1 MALQLRHHRMVRFL
15 ALVAMVAGITY
26 ATQRGG
32 QRTDVTSE
40 GLSRLTPGTEELI
53 ASIGEDRPVTVH
65 AFVSADVP
73 RDYVTVRSRL
83 LNILR
88 EMEARGGQ
96 GLEVRI
102 VEPKEFSPEAEEA
115 MDRYGIYPR
124 ELAERQGGQLDVMPV
139 FMGLAFV
146 SGANEE
152 IVPFLSRGL
161 SAEYEVARALRVVTQ
176 DKKKVVGIL
185 RTDAT
190 IMGNFDLQTRSQ
202 QPAWM
207 IVEELRKQYEV
218 RSLNPAAAIPED
230 VDVLLVPQLA
240 SLTQVELDKVRE
252 YIDAGRPALL
262 TADPFP
268 TFNIKLSP
276 REEKPPPPG
285 QGGGMFGQGG
295 QQPSEPKGDYV
306 GLLRDLGV
314 EWPDDE
320 VIYDSYNPHPSF
332 GHVPPQVV
340 FVGKRDDGTNPFEN
354 ADPVV
359 NGLEEVVVLF
369 SGELRPASGAT
380 TTFTPLLSTG
390 RSAGYALYEDMISKH
405 PLFGPSP
412 VLPPAKQS
420 PVTGKN
426 MVLAARVTGG
436 GGPAAA
442 EGQPEVKPR
451 NVVLIADLDLFH
463 DQFFG
468 LRERGGDVDGDGL
481 VDVRFDNVTFLL
493 NVVDSLAGDDRFIE
507 LRKRTPAFRRLTW
520 IDEQTKEAR
529 DVLQSERQKAL
540 DAAETELENAQ
551 KALDAKVEA
560 IKARTDLDEQSKAI
574 QARAAEV
581 AENRRLEQKKGEI
594 DREKERVI
602 QKIETTHQRKIDEV
616 RNQVRVLAVALPPLP
631 AILLGLI
638 IFGRKRRREQ
648 ETIPSSRRA
657 RAR

>member
-1 MALQLRHHRMVRFL
+1 MGLRHHRLVRFL
-15 ALVAMVAGITY
+15 SLVAIVAALTY
-26 ATQRGG
+26 AFQRSGF
-32 QRTDVTSE
+32 RTDVTSE

-53 ASIGEDRPVTVH
+53 ASIGPERPVTVH
-65 AFVSADVP
+65 AFVSEEVP

-88 EMEARGGQ
+88 EMEARGGE
-96 GLEVRI
+96 GLRVRI
-102 VEPKEFSPEAEEA
+102 VEPRPFSPEAEEA
-115 MDRYGIYPR
+115 IDRYGIYPQ
-124 ELAERQGGQLDVMPV
+124 ELAEREGGQLDVMPV

-152 IVPFLSRGL
+152 VVPFLSRGL
-161 SAEYEVARALRVVTQ
+161 SAEYEVARALRVVMQ

-207 IVEELRKQYEV
+207 IVEELKKQYEV
-218 RSLNPAAAIPED
+218 RSLNPNAAIPED
-230 VDVLLVPQLA
+230 VDVLFVPQIA
-240 SLTQVELDKVRE
+240 SLTQGELDKVRE
-252 YIDAGRPALL
+252 YVDAGRPALL

-268 TFNIKLSP
+268 TFGIKLSP
-276 REEKPPPPG
+276 REEKPAPAG
-285 QGGGMFGQGG
+285 QGGMFGQGAP
-295 QQPSEPKGDYV
+295 PSEPKGDYV
-306 GLLRDLGV
+306 GLLKDIGV

-320 VIYDSYNPHPSF
+320 VVYDTYNPHPSF

-340 FVGKRDDGTNPFEN
+340 FVGKRDDGTDPFAEG

-359 NGLEEVVVLF
+359 KGLEEVVLLF

-380 TTFTPLLSTG
+380 TQFTPLLSTG
-390 RSAGYALYEDMISKH
+390 RSAGYALYDDMVEKH

-436 GGPAAA
+436 GGPAPA
-442 EGQPEVKPR
+442 EGQPEIKPR
-451 NVVLIADLDLFH
+451 NVVVIADLDLFH
-463 DQFFG
+463 DQFFA
-468 LRERGGDVDGDGL
+468 LRDRGGDVDGDGL

-520 IDEQTKEAR
+520 IDEQTKTAR
-529 DVLQSERQKAL
+529 DTLESERQKAL

-551 KALDAKVEA
+551 KALDEKVAA

-574 QARAAEV
+574 QARAAEM
-581 AENRRLEQKKGEI
+581 AESRRLEAKKADI
-594 DREKERVI
+594 DRDKERAI
-602 QKIETTHQRKIDEV
+602 QKVETEHQREV
-616 RNQVRVLAVALPPLP
+616 EKVRDQVRVLAVALPPLP
-631 AILLGLI
+631 AILLGLV

-648 ETIPSSRRA
+648 ETIPTYRRA
-657 RAR
+657 KAR